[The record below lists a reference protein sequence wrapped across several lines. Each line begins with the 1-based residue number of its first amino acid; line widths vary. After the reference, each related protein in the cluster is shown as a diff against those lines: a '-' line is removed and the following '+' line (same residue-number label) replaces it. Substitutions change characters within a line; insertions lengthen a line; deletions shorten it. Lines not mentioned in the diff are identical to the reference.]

1 VISLA
6 VKLTTKNF
14 LHLPKTILI
23 TGTQEEAARAYDIA
37 AIEYRGVNAVTNFDL
52 STYIRWL
59 KPGAN
64 TAAAAHEPQ
73 AITEPQIVA
82 SPTSYTP
89 REESKSLFFH
99 TDPLLTADY
108 LDSPTKQV
116 VFQSKIPLSSCSKSS
131 STTALGLLLRSSV
144 FKELVEK
151 NSNLS
156 EDDSD
161 GEEPKNI
168 QAQIGSDNDFGAIFY
183 DGIGDIPF
191 VCTSAGDAIELQ
203 EREVLHFIF

>member
-1 VISLA
+1 VQCPTA
-6 VKLTTKNF
+6 
-14 LHLPKTILI
+14 
-23 TGTQEEAARAYDIA
+23 GTQEEAARAYDIA

-64 TAAAAHEPQ
+64 TSLAAHESQ
-73 AITEPQIVA
+73 AITEPQTEA
-82 SPTSYTP
+82 SPTSYTTP

-99 TDPLLTADY
+99 TNPLLTADY
-108 LDSPTKQV
+108 LDSPPKQEV
-116 VFQSKIPLSSCSKSS
+116 LIPLNSCTKSS

-161 GEEPKNI
+161 GEEPKI
-168 QAQIGSDNDFGAIFY
+168 FQAQIGNDDDFGGIFY

-191 VCTSAGDAIELQ
+191 VCTSTGDGIELQ
-203 EREVLHFIF
+203 ERELHFIF